1 MIENILLWTN
11 TVAFGMVLAKDRVRQ
26 QTKLPGVQK
35 ASAAIMGIAMTQYAI
50 TAIIHGKNR
59 TVAQDLRT
67 STGATPL
74 LCIRT
79 GRSPERGKGAYVP
92 MAVAVVTMIALGFAA
107 EVQKRQERKWG
118 CSPHPWYHTLS
129 YSERSWG

>member
-11 TVAFGMVLAKDRVRQ
+11 TVAFGMVLAKEIAYDSNPQ
-26 QTKLPGVQK
+26 LPGVQK

-59 TVAQDLRT
+59 TVAQDLGT
-67 STGATPL
+67 STGGDHPL

-79 GRSPERGKGAYVP
+79 GRSPERGAGRAGTY
-92 MAVAVVTMIALGFAA
+92 
-107 EVQKRQERKWG
+107 
-118 CSPHPWYHTLS
+118 PWPWRLS
-129 YSERSWG
+129 R